1 MMRKSLFKD
10 LLFAVVVV
18 PKGLQIEYRLKE
30 GLNSEILTPEA
41 ISSLKNENNV
51 IEMEIKRRAKTS
63 ATFADS
69 ESADSGLPSD
79 NLGIEKLQVLKIG
92 RGAGT

>member
-1 MMRKSLFKD
+1 MRKSLFKD

-51 IEMEIKRRAKTS
+51 VEMADKRRAKTS
-63 ATFADS
+63 ATVADS

-79 NLGIEKLQVLKIG
+79 NLEIEKLQVLRIG
-92 RGAGT
+92 SERHY